1 MKLHLISFAF
11 GRPARLTGRSFRN
24 YRSTSTLRATVSGE
38 QCLNLNLVIYIKS
51 LYDRLTTLLKI
62 RKTMGL
68 ERTRKQGHTV
78 ETIRDAMLAL
88 RDTYPNAGAREMVSL
103 LYHEREMSVAR

>member
-1 MKLHLISFAF
+1 
-11 GRPARLTGRSFRN
+11 
-24 YRSTSTLRATVSGE
+24 
-38 QCLNLNLVIYIKS
+38 
-51 LYDRLTTLLKI
+51 
-62 RKTMGL
+62 MGL

>member
-1 MKLHLISFAF
+1 MPNQNKPTSPLDEIAPHIL
-11 GRPARLTGRSFRN
+11 RLWKARQTNRQIVQELQKHIDTTRYGI
-24 YRSTSTLRATVSGE
+24 G
-38 QCLNLNLVIYIKS
+38 
-51 LYDRLTTLLKI
+51 LTTLLKV